1 MRDSPNITQKTG
13 LRARLLIQDCW
24 ALCPRPSHSRRAQVG
39 AFAGKRR
46 SLLPGESYEKQGHK
60 QNDLSKPEACVV
72 WDVSGQLPSGP
83 LKPGVS
89 HLLSWLA
96 CPSPLTPFYMTG
108 QAAPSCT
115 LAVLCPLQAL
125 NTPTSEYS
133 QGSYIS
139 QSCPSSQNSTLHPAI
154 QLCT

>member
-1 MRDSPNITQKTG
+1 MQ
-13 LRARLLIQDCW
+13 AREG
-24 ALCPRPSHSRRAQVG
+24 P
-39 AFAGKRR
+39 F
-46 SLLPGESYEKQGHK
+46 LPGESYEKQGHK

-89 HLLSWLA
+89 HLLPWLA

-133 QGSYIS
+133 QDSYIS
-139 QSCPSSQNSTLHPAI
+139 QSCPSSQIP
-154 QLCT
+154 LCTQLFSYVPEHLKAPTTLYLSRTGCCISPCNPALCPVSPGQKDEGHL